1 MDILNWLYLVKN
13 KFTRTTVENPTTDLI
28 ILGADVGFQK
38 RGDKYQ
44 NYVMTVEDF
53 INSTATTL
61 GVESGTYVPT
71 ITSGSPEVFS
81 SIKGFYTKVGNIV
94 NVTVFFIF
102 TGGGGSKDFEISIPI
117 VHDPIGGGG
126 FTNSDQA
133 SGVFMRYDANPA
145 DSVTENKLVAY
156 AGLDAIR
163 LQYNGGNTGDSISC
177 TFTYEVL
184 PS

>member
-13 KFTRTTVENPTTDLI
+13 KFTRTTVETPATDLI
-28 ILGADVGFQK
+28 LLGADVGFQK

-71 ITSGSPEVFS
+71 ITGGAAVFS

-102 TGGGGSKDFEISIPI
+102 TGGGGGKDFEISIPI

-126 FTNSDQA
+126 FTNGDQA
-133 SGVFMRYDANPA
+133 SGVFMRYDGNPA
-145 DSVTENKLVAY
+145 ANTTENKLVAY
-156 AGLDAIR
+156 TGLEAIR
-163 LQYNGGNTGDSISC
+163 LQYNGGDTGDGISC

>member
-13 KFTRTTVENPTTDLI
+13 KFTRTTVETPSTDLI
-28 ILGADVGFQK
+28 VLGADVGFQK

-53 INSTATTL
+53 INNTATTL

-71 ITSGSPEVFS
+71 IITSGGEAFS

-94 NVTVFFIF
+94 QVTVFFIF
-102 TGGGGSKDFEISIPI
+102 TGGGSGKDFEISIPI
-117 VHDPIGGGG
+117 VHDPIGAGG
-126 FTNSDQA
+126 FTNIDQA

-145 DSVTENKLVAY
+145 ASVTENKLGAY
-156 AGLDAIR
+156 VGSDAIR
-163 LQYNGGNTGDSISC
+163 LQYNGGDNADNISC